1 LRKLAIHF
9 GTQLAHP
16 AVVCNDWLIEWPP
29 GRIAGYD
36 DEDTVGLDER
46 CDLPFRLRVA
56 MLGSFGI
63 SASIDRWPEA
73 DLVVAAEHVVLYRSK
88 LRLLIHHGDQ
98 YFLTP
103 PPVMDGGD
111 GWAAIWYAAK
121 DRSGGVLL
129 AFRLG
134 SNDASHIFPLAGLTP
149 EQSYRASLLSAG
161 SVLDTAGEELGRGI
175 EIIVP
180 GSFQSELVLVEAR

>member
-1 LRKLAIHF
+1 
-9 GTQLAHP
+9 
-16 AVVCNDWLIEWPP
+16 
-29 GRIAGYD
+29 
-36 DEDTVGLDER
+36 
-46 CDLPFRLRVA
+46 
-56 MLGSFGI
+56 
-63 SASIDRWPEA
+63 
-73 DLVVAAEHVVLYRSK
+73 
-88 LRLLIHHGDQ
+88 
-98 YFLTP
+98 
-103 PPVMDGGD
+103 MDGGD